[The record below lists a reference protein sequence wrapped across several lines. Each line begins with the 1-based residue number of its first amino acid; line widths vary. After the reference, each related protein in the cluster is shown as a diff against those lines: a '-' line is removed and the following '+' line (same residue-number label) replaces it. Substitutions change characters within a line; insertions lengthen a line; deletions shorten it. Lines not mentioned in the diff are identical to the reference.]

1 MKLYALR
8 IFVDDLAPARHFYRD
23 ILGLPIQWD
32 HETSAFGVDAGVS
45 LIIETVAK
53 DAPADD
59 RELVG
64 RFVGCSL
71 LVDDIDAEFARLKAA
86 GVSFAGPPKKQYWG
100 GTLAHFTD
108 PSGNTLTLVG
118 S

>member
-8 IFVDDLAPARHFYRD
+8 IFVDDLANARGFYRD
-23 ILGLPIQWD
+23 TLGLPIVWD
-32 HETSAFGVDAGVS
+32 HEASAFGVDAGVS

-59 RELVG
+59 RAMVG

-71 LVDDIDAEFARLKAA
+71 QVDDIDAECARLETA
-86 GVSFAGPPKKQYWG
+86 GVSFAGPPKEQYWG
-100 GTLAHFTD
+100 GKLAHFKD
-108 PSGNTLTLVG
+108 PSGNVLTLVG
-118 S
+118 T

>member
-8 IFVDDLAPARHFYRD
+8 IFVDDLAAARSFYRD
-23 ILGLPIQWD
+23 TLGLPIQWD
-32 HETSAFGVDAGVS
+32 HETSAFGVDAGAN
-45 LIIETVAK
+45 LIIEAVAK

-71 LVDDIDAEFARLKAA
+71 QVDDIDAEYARLKAA
-86 GVSFAGPPKKQYWG
+86 GVSFAGPPKEQYWG

-108 PSGNTLTLVG
+108 PAGNTLTLVG